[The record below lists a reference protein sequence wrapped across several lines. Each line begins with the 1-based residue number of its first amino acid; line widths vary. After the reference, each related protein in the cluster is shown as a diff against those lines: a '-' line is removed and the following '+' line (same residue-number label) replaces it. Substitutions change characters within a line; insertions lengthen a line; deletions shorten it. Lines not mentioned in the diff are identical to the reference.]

1 MAHTDL
7 IPTELSSDT
16 ALAMLIV
23 IAALTASVILVG
35 WLFTRLTP
43 ARRRDLVELVRAFRR
58 GPKDPE

>member
-1 MAHTDL
+1 
-7 IPTELSSDT
+7 
-16 ALAMLIV
+16 MLIV
-23 IAALTASVILVG
+23 IAALTASVILVC